1 MTEENGPP
9 PNVKPLLEVTDLCK
23 HFQLKGGFFDRSQ
36 GVVKAVDGVSFSIM
50 RGTSFGLV
58 GESGCGKTTTSRL
71 IMRVIEP
78 SGGQIAFRD
87 RQEKRFELTALS
99 PRQMRPLR
107 RNIQMIFQDPY
118 ASLDPRMT
126 ILRIVGEPLRACG
139 LTHRKSREKVAET
152 LRLVGLRPEYMSR
165 YPHAFSGGQRQRIG
179 IARALVT
186 EPDLVV
192 ADEPVSSL
200 DVSVQAQVLNLL
212 QDLRARLSL
221 SYLFIAHDMSVVR
234 HFCEMVGVMYVGRLV
249 EVAPRAALFGA
260 PRHPYTEA
268 LLSAVPR
275 LGPQRTD
282 KKTLMVGSVADSANL
297 PAGCCFHPRCRYK
310 QAICEQQAPQLRQVG
325 PQHTVSCH
333 FDLPLQGV

>member
-1 MTEENGPP
+1 M
-9 PNVKPLLEVTDLCK
+9 
-23 HFQLKGGFFDRSQ
+23 
-36 GVVKAVDGVSFSIM
+36 
-50 RGTSFGLV
+50 
-58 GESGCGKTTTSRL
+58 
-71 IMRVIEP
+71 
-78 SGGQIAFRD
+78 
-87 RQEKRFELTALS
+87 
-99 PRQMRPLR
+99 
-107 RNIQMIFQDPY
+107 
-118 ASLDPRMT
+118 
-126 ILRIVGEPLRACG
+126 
-139 LTHRKSREKVAET
+139 
-152 LRLVGLRPEYMSR
+152 
-165 YPHAFSGGQRQRIG
+165 
-179 IARALVT
+179 
-186 EPDLVV
+186 V

-221 SYLFIAHDMSVVR
+221 SYLFIAHDLSVVR

-282 KKTLMVGSVADSANL
+282 KKTLMVGCVADSANL